1 MPSPLAFLLAAS
13 LATSDAAPVTAADS
27 VRGERDIRLTALR
40 HAKDVQR
47 CYVEEGLRRNAT
59 LDGVVEVELTVLP
72 TGVVEATTVASE
84 TLRGVGAAEVSA
96 CIATSA
102 RHWRFER
109 GPFDTE
115 IIVFPFVLR
124 HDAPPAA
131 PPATPTKS
139 A

>member
-1 MPSPLAFLLAAS
+1 MPSPLVLLLAAS
-13 LATSDAAPVTAADS
+13 LAGSGPAAVSDS

-47 CYVEEGLRRNAT
+47 CYVDEGLRRNAT
-59 LDGVVEVELTVLP
+59 LDGVVEVELTILP
-72 TGVVEATTVASE
+72 TGVVEASSVASE

-124 HDAPPAA
+124 HDVTPPPAPAAA
-131 PPATPTKS
+131 PKS

>member
-13 LATSDAAPVTAADS
+13 LASANTPAAADS
-27 VRGERDIRLTALR
+27 LRAERDIRLTALR

-47 CYVEEGLRRNAT
+47 CYIDEGLRRNAR
-59 LDGVVEVELTVLP
+59 LDGVVEVEMTILP
-72 TGVVEATTVASE
+72 TGVVEATAVTSE

-109 GPFDTE
+109 GPYDVE
-115 IIVFPFVLR
+115 VVVFPFVLR
-124 HDAPPAA
+124 HDSVPPPTPAA
-131 PPATPTKS
+131 PPKS